1 MLDVLISRLMTAL
14 TQTDVDSHSNTAVI
28 PTEYKNYWQSSLL
41 QNTEEI
47 LWLEAYNMLH
57 GVYDNNC
64 SVQFNIASNTEN
76 ITGK

>member
-1 MLDVLISRLMTAL
+1 
-14 TQTDVDSHSNTAVI
+14 
-28 PTEYKNYWQSSLL
+28 
-41 QNTEEI
+41 
-47 LWLEAYNMLH
+47 MLH